1 MTSTTIST
9 HFKHLYIIG
18 NGFDIHHSINSSYSN
33 YRNWLEEN
41 EPDIYSQ
48 LCDLYGVSTDEDEAH
63 EWWSDFENMLSEIDL
78 YDYVENVVVENYP
91 DFSSDDF
98 RDRDYHA
105 AEFAAEN
112 ELGALIYHI
121 KRTFNAWIASLDKAD
136 STKRIHLE
144 RENSLFITF
153 NYTRTLE
160 DLYRIPDEQIVHI
173 HGMVGEDEL
182 ILGHG
187 KNYAELKEELEIAQP
202 QPPADL
208 DEYELQDW
216 YSSHSDFMTQ
226 QTQEVAI
233 SQIAFLQKDVEQI
246 ISENHSIWNSLGEVE
261 TIHVFGFSFSGIDTP
276 YLSTIIRHINTDKV
290 KWEIS
295 AFSNRDREKA
305 QTFMIDAG
313 IKENLWAPLVALCDV
328 QKYKQLSL
336 FDDL

>member
-1 MTSTTIST
+1 
-9 HFKHLYIIG
+9 
-18 NGFDIHHSINSSYSN
+18 
-33 YRNWLEEN
+33 
-41 EPDIYSQ
+41 
-48 LCDLYGVSTDEDEAH
+48 
-63 EWWSDFENMLSEIDL
+63 
-78 YDYVENVVVENYP
+78 
-91 DFSSDDF
+91 
-98 RDRDYHA
+98 
-105 AEFAAEN
+105 
-112 ELGALIYHI
+112 
-121 KRTFNAWIASLDKAD
+121 
-136 STKRIHLE
+136 
-144 RENSLFITF
+144 
-153 NYTRTLE
+153 
-160 DLYRIPDEQIVHI
+160 
-173 HGMVGEDEL
+173 
-182 ILGHG
+182 
-187 KNYAELKEELEIAQP
+187 
-202 QPPADL
+202 
-208 DEYELQDW
+208 
-216 YSSHSDFMTQ
+216 MTQ